1 MDAPTS
7 LHKITIFAQLLKKLE
22 NKADALQVK
31 IIKAAREEHLRL
43 MLLNRYPLRLPQMPA
58 TMPAPVQELGKL
70 LPEVKRIIETTADE
84 QAAIDEV
91 MNMLEYWHSLAQIH
105 PGQ

>member
-1 MDAPTS
+1 
-7 LHKITIFAQLLKKLE
+7 
-22 NKADALQVK
+22 
-31 IIKAAREEHLRL
+31 
-43 MLLNRYPLRLPQMPA
+43 MPA
-58 TMPAPVQELGKL
+58 TMPAAVQELGKL

>member
-43 MLLNRYPLRLPQMPA
+43 MLLSR
-58 TMPAPVQELGKL
+58 
-70 LPEVKRIIETTADE
+70 
-84 QAAIDEV
+84 
-91 MNMLEYWHSLAQIH
+91 
-105 PGQ
+105 